1 MDTNTYAAL
10 LRGINVGGKHSLPMR
25 DLVEIFSASKCKD
38 VCTYIQSGNV
48 VFSAPADLVK
58 GLRPVLEKKIEER
71 FGFTAPVIF
80 RSHEQ
85 LAKVVRDNPFH
96 KAGKPE
102 ITLYVSFLAD
112 VPGAEAIGKLDANR
126 SPGDEFR
133 VIGREIYL
141 YLPNGMGKSKL
152 TNTYFDSKLSTIS
165 TARNWTTVLK
175 LLEMTKSRN
184 GISETR

>member
-1 MDTNTYAAL
+1 MGANTYAAL
-10 LRGINVGGKHSLPMR
+10 LRGINVGGKHSLPMK

-58 GLRPVLEKKIEER
+58 GLRPMLEKKIEER

-85 LAKVVRDNPFH
+85 LAKVVRDNPFR

-133 VIGREIYL
+133 VIGQRNLFVPAERNGQIETNQYL
-141 YLPNGMGKSKL
+141 LRFQAIDDQYCPELDDGAQA
-152 TNTYFDSKLSTIS
+152 
-165 TARNWTTVLK
+165 ARNDEEPK
-175 LLEMTKSRN
+175 RY
-184 GISETR
+184 